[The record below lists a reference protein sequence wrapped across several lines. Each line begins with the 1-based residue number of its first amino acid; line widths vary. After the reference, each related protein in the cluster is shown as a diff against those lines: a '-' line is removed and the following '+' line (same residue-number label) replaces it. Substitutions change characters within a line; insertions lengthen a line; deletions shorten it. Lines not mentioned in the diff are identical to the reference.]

1 MGYILPESYGY
12 LIVLGI
18 GAFMALV
25 VTFLIKAEIKWLGTK
40 NTLEWFST
48 AGRNVK
54 TGLITVS
61 VVSAW
66 TWAATL
72 LQSSTVA
79 YQFGIAG
86 PFWYAAGASIQIIL
100 FGILAVGLK
109 RHAPQVHTFP
119 EIIKK
124 RFGKDA
130 HKVFLFFGLMTNTIV
145 TSMLLLG
152 GAAVINSLTGINIGL
167 AAFMIPIGII
177 VYTFFGG
184 LKGTFLADYANA
196 SFLFV
201 IVLIFVAIAYFSSP
215 EIGGISGMYDKLTA
229 AALLNPVDG
238 NSLGSYMTLASMGAL
253 AFGIINIVGNFGT
266 VFVDQSYWLR
276 AIAAR
281 PAAASRGYLL
291 GGLAWFAIPF
301 ALATALGLAA
311 VALNVQLSEEEIGLG
326 LVAPSGAYAILGDVG
341 AILLLAILFTAV
353 TAAGSAQLTAVS
365 TLSVYDVYKTY
376 LKPGSS
382 DAELFKKSKLLIVGF
397 GLGMGLLASFLLQLG
412 VSLQYVYLVMGIL
425 IGSAVVPIASTL
437 LWKRTQKYS
446 AIFGAVGGLVAGVAV
461 WLGTTAVMYGVVS
474 VQTTG
479 NEMPL
484 LLGNITSISVGA
496 MVCVFGS
503 ILSRMKHRSETGSPI
518 HLRKASPDNGEEQIL
533 DKSSRFAK
541 RYALLFSVIL
551 VIAWPLPLFF
561 SGHVLSEIEFHIW
574 IGIAFVWVLGAAVT
588 AISLPVIESK
598 EGILKVMRSAAVPLV
613 FAGIIGIAVVTA
625 SYLYAYEAEQRS
637 ALLQL
642 VKTELTKVGVN
653 PVMLSAI
660 EAQGLYTLTFTCII
674 LGIAGTFS
682 FVLVVLNAR
691 LSRLV
696 QLRTEALNKA
706 GEELSQKDKLKDEF
720 MRIAAH
726 ELRTPVQPILGF
738 SDLAMKGIIEPKV
751 AMDKIHEEAKR
762 LRQITQ
768 DILDVSRFETG
779 NIEYRMEKV
788 DIVQL
793 LSSMIDSMRLQAAR
807 DVVLEA
813 KFDPRINEIIADKTR
828 LAQVFGNLIGNAVK
842 FTSHGF
848 IRVESFYIALTRD
861 LRIEFRDSGPGIPAA
876 QIPRLFEKFATMDIG
891 DKNRSGTG
899 LGLYICKKI
908 VEQHGGTIEAYNN
921 EKGGATFAVI
931 LPAKLRPGESR
942 IATHKSSEA
951 KGAAQVE

>member
-1 MGYILPESYGY
+1 MEYILPESYGY

-48 AGRNVK
+48 AGRNIK
-54 TGLITVS
+54 TGLIAVS

-109 RHAPQVHTFP
+109 RHAPHVHTFP

-124 RFGKDA
+124 RFGKSA
-130 HKVFLFFGLMTNTIV
+130 HKVFLFFALMTNTIV

-152 GAAVINSLTGINIGL
+152 GAAVINSLTGIDIGV

-201 IVLIFVAIAYFSSP
+201 IVFIFVAIVYFSSP
-215 EIGGISGMYDKLTA
+215 EIGGISGMYDKLTNA
-229 AALLNPVDG
+229 ATLNPVIG
-238 NSLGSYMTLASMGAL
+238 NSLGSYLTLASIGAL

-276 AIAAR
+276 AIAAK
-281 PAAASRGYLL
+281 PTAASKGFIL

-301 ALATALGLAA
+301 ALATALGLSA
-311 VALNVQLSEEEIGLG
+311 VALNIQLSEEEIGLG
-326 LVAPSGAYAILGDVG
+326 LVAPSGAYAVLGDVG

-376 LKPGSS
+376 LKPSS
-382 DAELFKKSKLLIVGF
+382 TDTELFRKSRLLIVGF
-397 GLGMGLLASFLLQLG
+397 GLGMGLLASLLLQLG
-412 VSLQYVYLVMGIL
+412 MSLQYVYLVMGIL
-425 IGSAVVPIASTL
+425 IGSAVMPIAATL
-437 LWKRTQKYS
+437 MWKKTHKYS
-446 AIFGAVGGLVAGVAV
+446 AIFGAIGGLIAGVAV
-461 WLGTTAVMYGVVS
+461 WLGVTFVMYGDIS

-479 NEMPL
+479 NEIPL

-496 MVCVFGS
+496 IVCIFGS
-503 ILSRMKHRSETGSPI
+503 ILSRAKRGYETGSPI
-518 HLRKASPDNGEEQIL
+518 HLSTKSNVNTEERIL

-551 VIAWPLPLFF
+551 VVVWPLPLFF
-561 SGHVLSEIEFHIW
+561 SGHVLSEIEFHVW
-574 IGIAFVWVLGAAVT
+574 IATALVWVLGAAVT
-588 AISLPVIESK
+588 AIVLPVVESK
-598 EGILKVMRSAAVPLV
+598 EGIVKVMRSAAVPMV
-613 FAGIIGIAVVTA
+613 FAGIVGIAVVTA

-642 VKTELTKVGVN
+642 VNTELGGVN
-653 PVMLSAI
+653 ADPALVSAI
-660 EAQGLYTLTFTCII
+660 QDQGWYTLTFTCIL

-682 FVLVVLNAR
+682 CILVVHNAR
-691 LSRLV
+691 LGRLV
-696 QLRTEALNKA
+696 QVRTEELKKA
-706 GEELSQKDKLKDEF
+706 GEDLLKKDRLKDEF

-738 SDLAMKGIIEPKV
+738 SDLAMRGIIEPEM
-751 AMDKIHEEAKR
+751 AMDKIHEEARR

-768 DILDVSRFETG
+768 DILDVSRFDTD
-779 NIEYRMEKV
+779 NIEYRIERV
-788 DIVQL
+788 NIVQL
-793 LSSMIDSMRLQAAR
+793 LSSIIDSMRLQAPP

-813 KFDPRINEIIADKTR
+813 KFDARISQIFADKTR
-828 LAQVFGNLIGNAVK
+828 LAQVFSNLIGNALK
-842 FTSHGF
+842 FTSQGF
-848 IRVESFYIALTRD
+848 IRIETFYIALTRD
-861 LRIEFRDSGPGIPAA
+861 LRIEFRDTGPGIPDA
-876 QIPRLFEKFATMDIG
+876 QIPKLFEKFATMDIEN
-891 DKNRSGTG
+891 KNRSGTG
-899 LGLYICKKI
+899 LGLYICRKI
-908 VEQHGGTIEAYNN
+908 VERHGGQIEAYNN
-921 EKGGATFAVI
+921 DKGGATFAVI
-931 LPAKLRPGESR
+931 LPTR
-942 IATHKSSEA
+942 SSEKA
-951 KGAAQVE
+951 RISANDSAETKGTAQAE